1 MYKKVNWS
9 GETLID
15 QRMLKGGLQIPWLYK
30 VTELGLVAQ
39 VKEDVLQ
46 ETDGFSFN

>member
-1 MYKKVNWS
+1 
-9 GETLID
+9 
-15 QRMLKGGLQIPWLYK
+15 MLKGGLQIPWLYK

-46 ETDGFSFN
+46 ETDGF